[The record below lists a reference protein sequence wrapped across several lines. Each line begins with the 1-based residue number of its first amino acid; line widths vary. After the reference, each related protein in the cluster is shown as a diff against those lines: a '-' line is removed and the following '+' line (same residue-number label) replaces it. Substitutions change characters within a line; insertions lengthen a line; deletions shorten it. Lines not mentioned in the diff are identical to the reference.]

1 MVTHGR
7 SDWTVGN
14 RIEERWE
21 RRNAALQQRI
31 ADIPSRF
38 TNEALYEPTPVGK
51 AVQNAEHELFGT
63 SFTKFSSQVRRAAR
77 AVSYQWPGL
86 LDIEEA
92 EQELWAHLM
101 ARAGTIR
108 KLRDAFD
115 DRQRLNALVE
125 IGQQIGNKALT
136 DYRIFVGDFRY
147 SVNQVKQILVKAA
160 EQEREPEC
168 NLLTGSALLDLT
180 RGSEALRN
188 RNSDYADAI
197 SKRYRDGIVPKQGA
211 QAFRLSAALTALTT
225 EMNRAFKQAHAERS
239 DGPGSRKR
247 VSRAAAAMETKR
259 NWDDDSAEAVNRLI
273 QQAKV
278 TFNR

>member
-1 MVTHGR
+1 M
-7 SDWTVGN
+7 TVGETYEQ
-14 RIEERWE
+14 RWVRRDAKLQER
-21 RRNAALQQRI
+21 L

-38 TNEALYEPTPVGK
+38 TNEALYEPAPVGV
-51 AVQNAEHELFGT
+51 AVQNAEHDLFGT

-92 EQELWAHLM
+92 EQELWVHLM
-101 ARAGTIR
+101 ETPGTIR

-136 DYRIFVGDFRY
+136 EHRIFMGDFRY

-160 EQEREPEC
+160 EQERDPSLK
-168 NLLTGSALLDLT
+168 LLTRSALLDLT
-180 RGSEALRN
+180 RGTEALRN
-188 RNSDYADAI
+188 RNSDYTEAI

-225 EMNRAFKQAHAERS
+225 EMNRAFKQSHAERS
-239 DGPGSRKR
+239 DGPGTRKR